1 MNDRFGTTVPL
12 VREAGVGAKQTSTRC
27 GLRVE
32 SIFSSRQ

>member
-12 VREAGVGAKQTSTRC
+12 VREAGIGAKPSARC

-32 SIFSSRQ
+32 PIFSYRQ